1 VSSGRFRV
9 VHRLSRRIRLIAPP
23 LVKNAEKSYLL
34 EILLRKHAAIENVRV
49 VADIGSVTILYDPA
63 KLPEPRLL
71 ALCDAVIGNLAAAP
85 NKSAVPPAPT
95 FTPDP
100 DQPAQECLAAVEGM
114 TCASCAALIE
124 LSLKRDPRVENVAVN
139 YAAETVTVKGFI
151 TKDQLFDTVKKL
163 GYAARPMDTLA
174 QRRLLVERE
183 KARLETA
190 KKKLILA
197 AALTTPVMISG
208 MLMHRSPWLRVM
220 ELALS
225 TWVVAGPGSDIF
237 KKAWALAQQ
246 REANMDSLIAMGA
259 GAAYLYS
266 LPGVL
271 RMEHHVY
278 FESAAAIIAFVLGGR
293 YMEER
298 AKGKASEAIRKLIE
312 LQPDTA
318 IRVTDAGD
326 ETVNIDDVQL
336 GDILRVR
343 PGDKVP
349 TDGTVVAGTGSLDES
364 LLTGEPL
371 PVAKAAGDKVVG
383 GTLNNNG
390 AFTLKVTAIGT
401 DTVLSGI
408 VKLVDHAQGSKL
420 PVQKLADRISARF
433 VPAVGAVAATTFA
446 GWLLAGHPLS
456 RSLSHAVAVLLIAC
470 PCALGLATPTAI
482 MVGTGQA
489 ARRGIY
495 IRNGEALEIAAT
507 LDTLVFDKTG
517 TITAGKPVVTD
528 FLPSAGIDETQ
539 LLALVAGTEQ
549 HSEHFLARAVVAYCK
564 ARAVPPA
571 PTFDF
576 VATPGL
582 GAQASSDLGLVR
594 IGNAA
599 FLEQAGIDCR
609 AQAAQ
614 ADALAAQ
621 GKTPVFVALGDHCVA
636 LLAIADAP
644 RDGAKNAIALLH
656 KLGLKTIICTG
667 DVEAAARHVAHEV
680 GIDEV
685 VARAT
690 PADKLA
696 LVERLKNEGRKVGM
710 IGDGINDAP
719 ALAAAA
725 VGFAIGGGADIAV
738 EAADVTL
745 VGGDITRL
753 AGGIDLSRRT
763 MAIVRQNLFW
773 ALGYNVIA
781 IPFAAAGRL
790 NPMIAAAA
798 MAMSSVSVVSN
809 SLRLQKT

>member
-1 VSSGRFRV
+1 VTRFRV

-23 LVKNAEKSYLL
+23 LAKNAEKSYLL
-34 EILLRKHAAIENVRV
+34 EILLRKHAAIESVRV
-49 VADIGSVTILYDPA
+49 VADIGSVTIQYDPA
-63 KLPEPRLL
+63 QLPEARLL

-85 NKSAVPPAPT
+85 NKVTVSPAPT
-95 FTPDP
+95 FVADP

-124 LSLKRDPRVENVAVN
+124 LSLRRDPRVEHVAVN

-151 TKDQLFDTVKKL
+151 TKGQLFDTVKKL

-183 KARLETA
+183 KTRLATA

-197 AALTTPVMISG
+197 AALTAPVMVSG

-266 LPGVL
+266 IPGVL

-326 ETVNIDDVQL
+326 ETVNIDDVRL

-371 PVAKAAGDKVVG
+371 PVAKAAGDQVVG
-383 GTLNNNG
+383 GTLNSNG
-390 AFTLKVTAIGT
+390 SFTLKVTAIGT

-433 VPAVGAVAATTFA
+433 VPAVGVVAATTFA
-446 GWLLAGHPLS
+446 GWLLAGHPFA

-495 IRNGEALEIAAT
+495 IRNGEALETAAT

-528 FLPSAGIDETQ
+528 FLPAAGIDETQ

-576 VATPGL
+576 TATPGL
-582 GAQASSDLGLVR
+582 GAQANSDLGLIR

-599 FLEQAGIDCR
+599 FLEAAGIDCR

-644 RDGAKNAIALLH
+644 REGAQEAIALLH
-656 KLGLKTIICTG
+656 RLGLKTIMCTG
-667 DVEAAARHVAHEV
+667 DVEAAAQHVAHEV
-680 GIDEV
+680 GIEEV

-696 LVERLKNEGRKVGM
+696 LVERLKSEGRKVGM

-745 VGGDITRL
+745 VGGDIARV

-809 SLRLQKT
+809 SLRLQK